1 MEASSV
7 AWRRR
12 GSGAATGGGCGR
24 PFVGAVAA
32 SNSHRRLGGDAV
44 RLWAFLATV
53 ASRVSTTGPLAAL
66 AGSGRRWLKPCRAFG
81 RFDDDDA
88 VGTVF
93 LLEGV
98 VMALSHLPHKSPGVN
113 LAPASDERRWRYT
126 SVAAVVKSALL
137 GRLGG

>member
-1 MEASSV
+1 MQAATGAEEALLRWWWRVEERGGEAGAARGDAAGGMEASSV
-7 AWRRR
+7 AWWRR

-66 AGSGRRWLKPCRAFG
+66 AGSGRCSR
-81 RFDDDDA
+81 
-88 VGTVF
+88 
-93 LLEGV
+93 
-98 VMALSHLPHKSPGVN
+98 
-113 LAPASDERRWRYT
+113 
-126 SVAAVVKSALL
+126 
-137 GRLGG
+137 